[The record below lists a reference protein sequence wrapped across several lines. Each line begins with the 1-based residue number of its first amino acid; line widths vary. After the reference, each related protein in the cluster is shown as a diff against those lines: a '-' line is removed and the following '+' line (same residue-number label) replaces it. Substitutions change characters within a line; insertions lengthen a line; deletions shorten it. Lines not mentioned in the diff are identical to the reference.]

1 MSPDLLRAY
10 EHASGPA
17 AALRALD
24 AIAAAGDAV
33 PLPFELAVEYDELAA
48 ELAEADEYA
57 LAARAQRR
65 ALELGYDGDPDGR
78 ELLAWYL
85 LRTGER
91 DEPRR
96 LFDELRAERGP
107 TDVSTDLLASDAY
120 IDCGMVDEGLAALDD
135 AVARGR
141 RDGADDEDLMEALVQ
156 RLEAR
161 RQFGLPEDDDDRE
174 AATIVVSSG
183 PVPQPAL
190 AWFPDDQ
197 LAAALARWP
206 DLAEELADPVA
217 YNRSIE
223 QDARDVTDEVARK
236 PAIVP
241 VAVDACVRWAAA
253 ADRDPDDHELEPLL
267 DYAAERLEAGD
278 GIAWPPGRNDPC
290 WCGSGRKYKKCCG
303 A

>member
-1 MSPDLLRAY
+1 MSADLVRAY
-10 EHASGPA
+10 ERANSPT

-24 AIAAAGDAV
+24 AIAAAPDARV
-33 PLPFELAVEYDELAA
+33 PFELAVEYDEVAA
-48 ELAEADEYA
+48 ELADADEFA
-57 LAARAQRR
+57 LAAGAQRR

-107 TDVSTDLLASDAY
+107 ADVSTDLLASDAY
-120 IDCGMVDEGLAALDD
+120 IDSGLVDEGLEALDR
-135 AVARGR
+135 AVDRARSG
-141 RDGADDEDLMEALVQ
+141 GADDEDLAEALVQ
-156 RLEAR
+156 RMEAR
-161 RQFGLPEDDDDRE
+161 REFGREEDDDDRV
-174 AATIVVSSG
+174 AATLVVAPG
-183 PVPQPAL
+183 PVLQPAV
-190 AWFPDDQ
+190 AWFPADQ
-197 LAAALARWP
+197 IAAALDRWP
-206 DLAEELADPVA
+206 DLAEELADPAA

-223 QDARDVTDEVARK
+223 QDARDVTDEISRK

-241 VAVDACVRWAAA
+241 VVVDAFVGWAPEPDPSGHELEALHDYA
-253 ADRDPDDHELEPLL
+253 ADRL
-267 DYAAERLEAGD
+267 AVGD

-303 A
+303 G